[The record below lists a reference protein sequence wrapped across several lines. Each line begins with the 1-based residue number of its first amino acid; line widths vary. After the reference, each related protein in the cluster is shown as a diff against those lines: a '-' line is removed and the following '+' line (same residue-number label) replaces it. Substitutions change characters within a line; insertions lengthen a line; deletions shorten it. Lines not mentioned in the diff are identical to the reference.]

1 MTRLLLIDD
10 DRTLAMLLRSVLL
23 EHGYE
28 LDWADRPS
36 TGLAKL
42 DTRPDLLL
50 LDIMLPEQNGF
61 DICQRLRAAGNGIP
75 IIMLTA
81 RGEDND
87 RIKGLKLGADDY
99 LAKPFNHLELI
110 ARIEAVLRRQGRWRA
125 NPSDTNNRLD
135 HARRTLWLA
144 GNEHILTATEFRLLE
159 TLTAA
164 PGRVFSRQE
173 LMEALDEAG
182 AIEAFDR
189 AIDSHIS
196 RLRSRIEADARN
208 PQHLHTVRGMG
219 YRFTW

>member
-61 DICQRLRAAGNGIP
+61 EICQRLRAAGNGIP

-110 ARIEAVLRRQGRWRA
+110 ARIEAVLRRQGRLRA
-125 NPSDTNNRLD
+125 SLSDTRNRLD

-144 GNEHILTATEFRLLE
+144 GKEHILTAAEFRLLE

-182 AIEAFDR
+182 AIETFDR